1 MDSLKRLNPVVKLTS
16 LLIAI
21 FHVALLQNVV
31 VTISHLLL
39 ALSLAILSRPK
50 VNRVV
55 ATGIAS
61 TLIGYTWVTYTL
73 YVVNVKLDPQIALAK
88 TLLLS
93 SRILIVMLYSLFFA
107 STTRPKDLAT
117 SMTLQLKVP
126 YEYAFLSFVT
136 LRMFP
141 IIKRDLEN
149 IIAFRKM
156 KGYIKVSRPWN
167 LILSMITPLL
177 FTTVRRSVLMG
188 ISMEARGFGKYPKRT
203 FLYETQI
210 TPRDIA
216 FLLSVLSVVSAS
228 TLFSYILGAPLE
240 VSL

>member
-1 MDSLKRLNPVVKLTS
+1 MDFLKRLNPVVKLAS
-16 LLIAI
+16 ILIAI
-21 FHVALLQNVV
+21 FHVALLQNAV
-31 VTISHLLL
+31 VTLSHLLL
-39 ALSLAILSRPK
+39 ALSLVMLSKPK
-50 VNRVV
+50 IGRVT

-73 YVVNVKLDPQIALAK
+73 YVVNLKLDSQTALAK

-93 SRILIVMLYSLFFA
+93 SRVLIVILYSLFFA

-156 KGYIKVSRPWN
+156 KGYMRVSRPWN
-167 LILSMITPLL
+167 LILSMVTPLL

-203 FLYETQI
+203 FLNETRI
-210 TPRDIA
+210 TTRDIL
-216 FLLSVLSVVSAS
+216 FLLAILSVVSAS
-228 TLFSYILGAPLE
+228 TLLSYILGAPLE
-240 VSL
+240 ISL